1 MLMISNVI
9 LHILLNVLCFDVPF
23 TNKTPLS
30 FLNRVEFVLEE
41 YSLTTSI
48 IYKII
53 ISILIILIGF
63 LFLLFIRKKN
73 QKELILQRLI
83 AFEVENKQLKTEKDV
98 VINKS
103 EITAL
108 ENEKLK
114 SDWAKLTVE
123 NKQLILENS
132 NLVVERN
139 NQILESEH
147 LIYQIEML
155 ETETSCLKNL
165 ITAQEVLNEEV
176 YNALKIRIEM
186 LNYLLAGHITANSQY
201 TKLYDIWVKDLTR
214 NPQEFLNSNRLAF
227 QASHPRFIRYFEDRE
242 LTTDEINYV
251 CLYAI
256 GLRGKEVGNY
266 LKKRSHVNISSAIR
280 KKLGIDKYETNIGIY
295 VRKLLK
301 NL

>member
-1 MLMISNVI
+1 MLMISTVI

-23 TNKTPLS
+23 TNKNPLS
-30 FLNRVEFVLEE
+30 FLNRIEFVLEE
-41 YSLTTSI
+41 YSLTASI

-83 AFEVENKQLKTEKDV
+83 AFEVENKQLKTEKDL

-103 EITAL
+103 EITEL

-114 SDWAKLTVE
+114 SDWAKLSLE
-123 NKQLILENS
+123 NNQLILENS
-132 NLVVERN
+132 NLLVERN
-139 NQILESEH
+139 KHILESEH
-147 LIYQIEML
+147 LTYRIETL
-155 ETETSCLKNL
+155 ETESSCLKNL
-165 ITAQEVLNEEV
+165 IAAQEELNEEGH
-176 YNALKIRIEM
+176 NALKIRIEM
-186 LNYLLAGHITANSQY
+186 LNCLLAGHITANSQY
-201 TKLYDIWVKDLTR
+201 TKLYDIWVDELTR
-214 NPQEFLNSNRLAF
+214 NTKEFLNSNRLTF

-242 LTTDEINYV
+242 LTTEEINYV

-256 GLRGKEVGNY
+256 GMRGKEVGNY